1 MKGMVLTKYGPP
13 EVIKLQEVD
22 KPTPK
27 DNQVLIRIHA
37 TTVTA
42 GDCEVRGMTFPLWLS
57 IPMRL
62 YMGITKPRRTI
73 MLGQEI
79 SGEVEAIG
87 KDVTNLKPG
96 DAVFAMTGFNFGG
109 SAEYI
114 CLEADPKEGAIAT
127 MPNNMAYEEAAAVP
141 LGGLEA
147 LHFIS
152 KANLQKGQ
160 SILINGAG
168 GSIGTMAIQLAKQ
181 LGAEV
186 TAVDHTD
193 KLDMMHDIGA
203 DHVIDYT
210 KEDFAKM
217 GRTYDVIFDVICKN
231 SFARSIKSLKNDG
244 RYLMGNPRLSTMLRS
259 LWVTRGSNKK
269 IIFETNVHKSKNLIY
284 LRDMIEA
291 GQLKTVIDRV
301 YPLEETAD
309 AHRYVETGQKK
320 GNVIVAVTPAE

>member
-1 MKGMVLTKYGPP
+1 
-13 EVIKLQEVD
+13 
-22 KPTPK
+22 
-27 DNQVLIRIHA
+27 
-37 TTVTA
+37 
-42 GDCEVRGMTFPLWLS
+42 
-57 IPMRL
+57 
-62 YMGITKPRRTI
+62 
-73 MLGQEI
+73 
-79 SGEVEAIG
+79 
-87 KDVTNLKPG
+87 
-96 DAVFAMTGFNFGG
+96 
-109 SAEYI
+109 
-114 CLEADPKEGAIAT
+114 
-127 MPNNMAYEEAAAVP
+127 VP

-193 KLDMMHDIGA
+193 KLDMMRAIGA

-217 GRTYDVIFDVICKN
+217 GRTYDVIFDVICKD
-231 SFARSIKSLKNDG
+231 SFARSLKSLNNDG

-320 GNVIVAVTPAE
+320 GNVIVQVTSSI